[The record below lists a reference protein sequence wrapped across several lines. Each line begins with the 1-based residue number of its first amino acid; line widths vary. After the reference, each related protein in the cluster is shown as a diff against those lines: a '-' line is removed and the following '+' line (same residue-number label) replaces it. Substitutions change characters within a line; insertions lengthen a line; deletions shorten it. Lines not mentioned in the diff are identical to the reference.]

1 MLQIFVKN
9 YTEDSKQLRYIR
21 ELTISVVVLN
31 EFYCMSELNVTSIFS
46 IWRVVD
52 TVNTDLTCKTC
63 YNTFKMNCIVPCKKQ
78 TAPLTEQSVP
88 FTKQPVPF
96 LKRTVLCKN
105 RATIIYARPP
115 QNNNKKRT
123 IPCNKRTTS
132 MYDLI
137 DQGRLITWFL

>member
-115 QNNNKKRT
+115 PKQQQKAYHT
-123 IPCNKRTTS
+123 V
-132 MYDLI
+132 
-137 DQGRLITWFL
+137 Q